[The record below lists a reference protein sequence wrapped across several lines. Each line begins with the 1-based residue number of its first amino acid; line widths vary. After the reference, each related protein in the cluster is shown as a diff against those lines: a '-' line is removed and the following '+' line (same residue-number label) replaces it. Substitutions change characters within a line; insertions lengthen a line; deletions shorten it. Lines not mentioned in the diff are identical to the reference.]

1 MARWS
6 SVRPERRTRLDL
18 IITAAIVVLVLAAG
32 LLLWWTA
39 PARTTE
45 LTTATAD
52 PTAQLPPE
60 SIPDELREL
69 WRAPSP
75 ATAVPAVAKAAFI
88 TGSGGTMT
96 GHDPATGTPLWQYR
110 RTAPL
115 CAVIAAWPGGEN
127 DALGVYRNS
136 RGCSEVTTLDA
147 NTGARKG
154 NRTSVADSAISLS
167 YSSSYALAAGST
179 RLETWG
185 TNLVRGI
192 EYGRVDAPVN
202 PEVQPD
208 RHDCTLYSA
217 LSGNDRVAVIERC
230 SGDIGYRLTVL
241 GANLDSD
248 EKVRQWGSAEVTDS
262 AHGAP
267 PVVIA
272 VTDAS
277 VVVYDGGGDPGSG
290 QNGPTIRSFG
300 HDAVAR
306 AARAV
311 SGDQM
316 PPVGSRPIMT
326 SGLITYWTGK
336 STLVLDA
343 STGEARVRIED
354 TIGPGALSV
363 GLMVPV
369 PGGISVRDPLDGRE
383 LRRLPVDRGDYRG
396 LVSLSTLGGYVVEQR
411 GDEIV
416 ALGRPE

>member
-1 MARWS
+1 MPRWS

-18 IITAAIVVLVLAAG
+18 AVTAVIAALVLLAG
-32 LLLWWTA
+32 VLLWWTA

-45 LTTATAD
+45 LTTASEQ
-52 PTAQLPPE
+52 PPVQLPSE

-75 ATAVPAVAKAAFI
+75 ATAVPAVGKAVFI

-96 GHDPATGTPLWQYR
+96 GHDPATGAPVWQYR

-136 RGCSEVTTLDA
+136 RGCSEVTALDA

-154 NRTSVADSAISLS
+154 NRTSDADGQISLT
-167 YSSSYALAAGST
+167 YSSSYALAAGAT

-192 EYGRVDAPVN
+192 EYGRIDAPVN

-217 LSGNDRVAVIERC
+217 LSGGDRVAVVERC
-230 SGDIGYRLTVL
+230 SGDAGYRLTVL

-248 EKVRQWGSAEVTDS
+248 EKVREWGSAEITDS

-277 VVVYDGGGDPGSG
+277 VAVYDGGGDPGSG
-290 QNGPTIRSFG
+290 HDGPTLRSFG
-300 HDAVAR
+300 HDA
-306 AARAV
+306 AARTARPV
-311 SGDQM
+311 SGDQV
-316 PPVGSRPIMT
+316 PPAGSQPISA
-326 SGLITYWTGK
+326 SGMITYWTGQ
-336 STLVLDA
+336 STLLLDA
-343 STGEARVRIED
+343 STGEARVRIEG
-354 TIGPGALSV
+354 TVGPGEVSV

-369 PGGISVRDPLDGRE
+369 PGAISVRDPMDGRE
-383 LRRLPVDRGDYRG
+383 IKRLPVDRGDYHG
-396 LVSLSTLGGYVVEQR
+396 LVSLSALGGYVVEQR
-411 GDEIV
+411 GDDIV